1 MDNQD
6 IDRKARKRVAAKI
19 GLYIHTAAYVVGNLV
34 LVAINLAVSRD
45 HPWFIW
51 PLMGW
56 GVGLFFH
63 AVVVYALLEGSPIK
77 ERMVERELKRLSAER
92 H

>member
-1 MDNQD
+1 MDDQE
-6 IDRKARKRVAAKI
+6 IDKKVRKRVAAKI
-19 GLYIHTAAYVVGNLV
+19 GVYIHAAAYVVGNLM
-34 LVAINLAVSRD
+34 LVAINLAVSRE

-63 AVVVYALLEGSPIK
+63 AMVVYAFLEGSPIR
-77 ERMVERELKRLSAER
+77 ERMVERELKRISAGR
-92 H
+92 D